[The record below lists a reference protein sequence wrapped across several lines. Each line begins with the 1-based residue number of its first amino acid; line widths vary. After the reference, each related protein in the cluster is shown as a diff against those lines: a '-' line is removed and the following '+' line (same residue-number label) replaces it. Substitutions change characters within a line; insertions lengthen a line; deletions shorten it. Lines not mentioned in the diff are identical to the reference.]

1 MGARPSRW
9 VLSGATVAVGLGFLA
24 VVVHDGSPGWQ
35 VLRGL
40 VVVAA
45 TALLAGV
52 VWSGGT
58 AGGWAGAAVGLAG
71 ILVGGGIGV
80 RHVVMDGA
88 SIEAG
93 AGLVALA
100 AGVVL
105 LGGSAWRLLRGARW
119 WQWALAVPVGLVV
132 VALVGLV
139 VVPALVATNVPPT
152 SSGAVTPADHGLDYE
167 DVRLVTDDGVE
178 LAAWYIASGNGA
190 AVVVRHG
197 AGSTR
202 ADALDQAAVLA
213 DAGYGVLVTD
223 ARGHGDSNGRAMD
236 FGWYGEADIVAAVS
250 HLGMRPDVEPDRIGV
265 LGLSMGGEEAIGAIG
280 ADPRIAAAVAE
291 GATARTDA
299 DTGWL
304 SEEYGLRGWFQER
317 LEWAQYRLT
326 DLLTDASRPPA
337 LADAVAA
344 AAPRPVLLIAA
355 GDLGDET
362 DAAEHL
368 ADAAPGS
375 VTIWTVPGAGHTEGL
390 DVAPDE
396 WRRRVVGF
404 FDEALMSDSRPTTP
418 AERRSGMAGLAA
430 MRSLLVHSPLVG
442 PATWRWVAEELRASG
457 HDIAVPDLRG
467 AAVSGEPLA
476 VVGAARRLKSKASTV
491 VVGHSGAG
499 FFLPSI
505 AAGLGAP
512 VRGLVFVDAG
522 LPPCAVKRRRAP
534 ASSHSSAS
542 WPATAPCRPG
552 RPGGV
557 RVPWKRSFRT
567 RTAVP
572 RSRRSCPRSRWRST
586 RRR

>member
-1 MGARPSRW
+1 MRAHPSRW
-9 VLSGATVAVGLGFLA
+9 VLSGATVAVGLGLLA

-71 ILVGGGIGV
+71 VLVGGGIGV
-80 RHVVMDGA
+80 RHVVKDAA
-88 SIEAG
+88 SIETG

-178 LAAWYIASGNGA
+178 LAAWHIPSGNGA

-202 ADALDQAAVLA
+202 ANALDQAAVLA

-223 ARGHGDSNGRAMD
+223 ARGHGDSDGRAMD

-250 HLGMRPDVEPDRIGV
+250 HLGTRPDVEPDRIGV

-317 LEWAQYRLT
+317 LAWAQYRLT

-368 ADAAPGS
+368 AEAAPGS

-404 FDEALMSDSRPTTP
+404 FDEALVSDSRPTTP
-418 AERRSGMAGLAA
+418 G
-430 MRSLLVHSPLVG
+430 
-442 PATWRWVAEELRASG
+442 
-457 HDIAVPDLRG
+457 
-467 AAVSGEPLA
+467 
-476 VVGAARRLKSKASTV
+476 
-491 VVGHSGAG
+491 
-499 FFLPSI
+499 
-505 AAGLGAP
+505 
-512 VRGLVFVDAG
+512 
-522 LPPCAVKRRRAP
+522 
-534 ASSHSSAS
+534 SAS
-542 WPATAPCRPG
+542 VDVADYEWPPSAR
-552 RPGGV
+552 
-557 RVPWKRSFRT
+557 
-567 RTAVP
+567 
-572 RSRRSCPRSRWRST
+572 
-586 RRR
+586 